1 MPLIENGQLIED
13 RFVRV
18 ADEDALPEGA
28 PVLISIARFEKEA
41 QALAGR
47 QAPIGVIWPNNRP
60 IAEIEPYLPRLSLIA
75 LNFPTFRDGRAYSQ
89 ARLLRERLGWTGP
102 LRAIGNVLRDQFLLM
117 ERSGFDQVEAVKEAD
132 AQAFDEAVHRYTVFY
147 QPATDERPSLLRQR
161 LGRTVSGV
169 PAGVPK

>member
-1 MPLIENGQLIED
+1 MPLIENGHIIED

-18 ADEDALPEGA
+18 SDEDALPEGV
-28 PVLISIARFEKEA
+28 PVLIGVDRFLGEA
-41 QALAGR
+41 EALKGR
-47 QAPIGVIWPNNRP
+47 QAPVGVIWPNNRP
-60 IAEIEPYLPRLSLIA
+60 IAEIEPYLGQLSLIA
-75 LNFPTFRDGRAYSQ
+75 LNFPIFRDGRAYSQ

-117 ERSGFDQVEAVKEAD
+117 QRSGFDQVEAVKEAD

-161 LGRTVSGV
+161 LGRTLPG
-169 PAGVPK
+169 AAR